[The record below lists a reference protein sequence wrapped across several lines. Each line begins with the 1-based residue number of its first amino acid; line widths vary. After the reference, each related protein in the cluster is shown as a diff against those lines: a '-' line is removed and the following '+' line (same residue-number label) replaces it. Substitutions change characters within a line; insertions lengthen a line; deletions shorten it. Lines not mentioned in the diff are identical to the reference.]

1 MSFDCELK
9 PDLVRLVCTY
19 GYNRELKNENK
30 ENGIRKT
37 KVTTVTILIAKQM
50 QMKLH

>member
-19 GYNRELKNENK
+19 GYNRELKIKKKNKMELENNRNNSYRK
-30 ENGIRKT
+30 ANATENP
-37 KVTTVTILIAKQM
+37 
-50 QMKLH
+50 